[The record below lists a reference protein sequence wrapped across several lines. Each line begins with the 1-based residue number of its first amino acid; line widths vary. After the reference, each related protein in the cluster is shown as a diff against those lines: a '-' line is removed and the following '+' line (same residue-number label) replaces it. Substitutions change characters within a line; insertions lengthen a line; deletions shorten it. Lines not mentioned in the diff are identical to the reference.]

1 MFSFGSKPV
10 KVLSRAGSAAAQ
22 HAPNAAANAFA
33 DSGPASEPPGDA
45 AAAAALAALV
55 ERGWWMD
62 SANDLQHGL
71 EVVEMTDLPAGLFGP
86 GSDKPR
92 S

>member
-1 MFSFGSKPV
+1 MFSFGSKPA
-10 KVLSRAGSAAAQ
+10 KSPHRAGSPAAP
-22 HAPNAAANAFA
+22 HAHHANAGAFA
-33 DSGPASEPPGDA
+33 DSGPPSEPPGDA

-62 SANDLQHGL
+62 SAHDLQHGL
-71 EVVEMTDLPAGLFGP
+71 DVVEMTDLPAGLFGP
-86 GSDKPR
+86 ASEKPL

>member
-10 KVLSRAGSAAAQ
+10 KTPIRAGSVASS
-22 HAPNAAANAFA
+22 HARHAVADAFA
-33 DSGPASEPPGDA
+33 DSAPPSEPPVDA

-62 SANDLQHGL
+62 SVHDLQQGL
-71 EVVEMTDLPAGLFGP
+71 DVVEITELPAGLFGP
-86 GSDKPR
+86 GQEKR

>member
-10 KVLSRAGSAAAQ
+10 KSPSRAGSPAAPHAPHAAAG
-22 HAPNAAANAFA
+22 AFA
-33 DSGPASEPPGDA
+33 DSGPPSEPPGDA

-71 EVVEMTDLPAGLFGP
+71 EVVEITDLPAGLFGP
-86 GSDKPR
+86 GPDKQL